1 MRGLGC
7 YLLVDQHL
15 PIDRAARLLADVV
28 GAPVA
33 TGTLAG
39 VVAEAAAGLDE
50 FAATVRHQL
59 AAAPVAHFDE
69 TGARVAGRLHW
80 VHSASTAS
88 LTWQTVHPKRGRVAM
103 DAAGVLP
110 AFGGVAVHDG
120 WSPYWH
126 YQAAHA
132 LCGAHLRRELDAV
145 GDEPHQGWAA
155 GLAELLCDAKLACD
169 RARATG
175 WARVDEATQARLKAR
190 YARLLTDGYAANP
203 PPRRLRGGRRPRR
216 SPAARLLARLDTHRD
231 QVLRFLDDL
240 WVPFDNN
247 QAERDLRMVKLQQ
260 KISGCWRTLAG
271 AEAFLTV
278 RSYISTA
285 RKQVLSVL
293 GVLWRLFESNP
304 LLPIPART

>member
-1 MRGLGC
+1 VRAPTQYGPGIRALGC
-7 YLLVDQHL
+7 YLLVYQHL
-15 PIDRAARLLADVV
+15 PVNRAARLLADVL

-33 TGTLAG
+33 TGTLAA
-39 VVAEAAAGLDE
+39 VVAEGAARLDG

-59 AAAPVAHFDE
+59 AAAPVVHFDE

-126 YQAAHA
+126 YQAVHA
-132 LCGAHLRRELDAV
+132 LCGAHLLREL
-145 GDEPHQGWAA
+145 
-155 GLAELLCDAKLACD
+155 AKLACD
-169 RARATG
+169 RARAAG
-175 WARVDEATQARLKAR
+175 CARVDDATRARLHTR
-190 YARLLTDGYAANP
+190 YARLLADGHAANP
-203 PPRRLRGGRRPRR
+203 PPRRLRRGRRPRR
-216 SPAARLLARLDTHRD
+216 SPAARLLARLDTHHD

-240 WVPFDNN
+240 KVPFDNN
-247 QAERDLRMVKLQQ
+247 QAERDLRMARLQQ

-271 AEAFLTV
+271 AEAFLTI
-278 RSYISTA
+278 RSYVSTA
-285 RKQVLSVL
+285 RKQGLSVL
-293 GVLWRLFESNP
+293 GVLRCLFESNP
-304 LLPIPART
+304 WLPIPGET